1 MISREDWFLKIQIS
15 GQILYQIE
23 NRKTGGTTS
32 HWTVP
37 LKGECHMKSIFYHMA
52 LKLVWQFSAPP
63 ASFWCK
69 TCLIINSF
77 WSAPRAMLECA
88 TEHQH
93 TAVFVVPRVP
103 VEHWPCIDTNCML
116 LHTLRLPVILS
127 QNVYFEEKMSL
138 WGKHYSMYN
147 VFWIFLFRHFFATGL

>member
-1 MISREDWFLKIQIS
+1 
-15 GQILYQIE
+15 
-23 NRKTGGTTS
+23 
-32 HWTVP
+32 
-37 LKGECHMKSIFYHMA
+37 MKSIFYHMA

-69 TCLIINSF
+69 TCLIISSF

-116 LHTLRLPVILS
+116 LNTLRLPVILS

-147 VFWIFLFRHFFATGL
+147 VFWIFFIQTFFCNRPLKLCDPVRPTPVGVYRVSWCSVDLLLPVD